1 MKTRLLKNFFF
12 GLVGAF
18 VIASGF
24 AIFPAANA
32 TTSFYYSVTDLGI
45 VFRNYSN
52 FQLKGINAAG
62 QVVGVMEVPGGTT
75 FQPRLHA
82 FRWDNSSL
90 KDLTPP
96 NSKSSYAFGINNRGQ
111 IIGQVQTNSGDSHFV
126 VWNNDGTMRALN
138 VLDKG
143 RVSSIRDINDR
154 GQIVGDMFTD
164 TGKRAFLFENGT
176 IKNLGTLGGNESY
189 AVAINNKGQVIC
201 NVTITSPNYYRHT
214 VLWDNGTTRELGT
227 LGGQSSDAIGIN
239 NRAEVIGM
247 AEFRPNYPV
256 SHPFLWKDGTMT
268 DLTPADDRYSIAADI
283 NDRGRVIGTVQTS
296 SYRYNAVLWKDGRMT
311 DLNKLL
317 PANSGWELTAP
328 HATYNYHVNNKGQI
342 VGIGRFK
349 GEDGHAFLL
358 TPTWV
363 TQ

>member
-12 GLVGAF
+12 GLLAAF
-18 VIASGF
+18 VIASGLT
-24 AIFPAANA
+24 IFTATNA

-96 NSKSSYAFGINNRGQ
+96 DSKSSYAYDINNRGQ
-111 IIGQVQTNSGDSHFV
+111 ILGRVQTNSGDSHFV
-126 VWNNDGTMRALN
+126 VWNNDGTMRVLN

-143 RVSSIRDINDR
+143 RVSSISDINDR
-154 GQIVGDMFTD
+154 GQIVGSMYTD
-164 TGKRAFLFENGT
+164 TGSQAFLLDNGV
-176 IKNLGTLGGNESY
+176 IKELGTLGGRESS

-201 NVTITSPNYYRHT
+201 NVTTMSPNYYQRT
-214 VLWDNGTTRELGT
+214 VLWENGTTRELGT
-227 LGGQSSDAIGIN
+227 LGGQSSSARDIN
-239 NRAEVIGM
+239 NTGQIIGM

-256 SHPFLWKDGTMT
+256 SHPFSWKNGTMT
-268 DLTPADDRYSIAADI
+268 DLTPADGRSINVTDI
-283 NDRGRVIGTVQTS
+283 NDRGGVIGTVQTS
-296 SYRYNAVLWKDGRMT
+296 SYGYNAVLWKDGTMT

-317 PANSGWELTAP
+317 PANSGWELTEP
-328 HATYNYHVNNKGQI
+328 YSLNNYHINNKGQI
-342 VGIGRFK
+342 VGIGRFNGK
-349 GEDGHAFLL
+349 DGHAVLL

>member
-1 MKTRLLKNFFF
+1 MKSRLLKNFFF
-12 GLVGAF
+12 GLLAAF
-18 VIASGF
+18 VIASGLT
-24 AIFPAANA
+24 IFTAANA

-52 FQLKGINAAG
+52 FQLKDINAAG

-75 FQPRLHA
+75 FQPMLHA
-82 FRWDNSSL
+82 FMWANGLL

-96 NSKSSYAFGINNRGQ
+96 DSKYSYAYSINNRGQ

-126 VWNNDGTMRALN
+126 VWNNNGTMRVLN

-143 RVSSIRDINDR
+143 RVNTIRDINDR

-164 TGKRAFLFENGT
+164 TGKRAFLLDNGT
-176 IKNLGTLGGNESY
+176 IKALGTLGSYESY

-201 NVTITSPNYYRHT
+201 NVTTTSPNYYHRT
-214 VLWDNGTTRELGT
+214 VLWDNSTTQELGT
-227 LGGQSSDAIGIN
+227 LGGQSSYAYDIN
-239 NRAEVIGM
+239 NRGEIIGM

-268 DLTPADDRYSIAADI
+268 DLTSADGRSINVTDI
-283 NDRGRVIGTVQTS
+283 NDRGRIVGTVQTS
-296 SYRYNAVLWKDGRMT
+296 GSSYNAVLLKDGTMT

-317 PANSGWELTAP
+317 PANSGWELTEP
-328 HATYNYHVNNKGQI
+328 HSLYNYHINNKGQI
-342 VGIGRFK
+342 VGVGRFN

-358 TPTWV
+358 TPTWI
-363 TQ
+363 TH